1 MCFFK
6 QPKLPPPPKT
16 PDPNEASNK
25 AAAFAE
31 QRLMRKQGRE
41 ASVITGALGD
51 AGFGSNTA
59 AVGLRPATVLGRT
72 TA

>member
-16 PDPNEASNK
+16 PDPNEAANK

-31 QRLMRKQGRE
+31 QRLLKKQGRE
-41 ASVITGALGD
+41 ATVITGALGD
-51 AGFGSNTA
+51 PGFGKNA
-59 AVGLRPATVLGRT
+59 ARPELRPATVLGRT
-72 TA
+72 SA